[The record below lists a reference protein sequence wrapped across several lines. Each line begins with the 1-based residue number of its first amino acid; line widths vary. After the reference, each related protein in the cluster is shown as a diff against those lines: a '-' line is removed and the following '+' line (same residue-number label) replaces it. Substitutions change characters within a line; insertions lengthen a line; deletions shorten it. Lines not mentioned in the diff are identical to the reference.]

1 MSYETAFLVRM
12 TSDMAAWI
20 TVTAEKHQMSV
31 PAYVRLLIE
40 RDQQRQKTV
49 TAGFNPF
56 KKRKEKVNNGVIS
69 TAGISARQES

>member
-1 MSYETAFLVRM
+1 MSYKTAFLVRM

-20 TVTAEKHQMSV
+20 TAMAEKHQMSV

-40 RDQQRQKTV
+40 RDQQRQKAV

-56 KKRKEKVNNGVIS
+56 KKKKEEVTDGVTN
-69 TAGISARQES
+69 TAGISPGQES